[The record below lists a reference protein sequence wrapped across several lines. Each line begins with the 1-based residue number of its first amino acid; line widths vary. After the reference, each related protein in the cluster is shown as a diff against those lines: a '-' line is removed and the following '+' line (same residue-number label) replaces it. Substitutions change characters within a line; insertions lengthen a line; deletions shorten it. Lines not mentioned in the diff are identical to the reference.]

1 MLTFDDISKIYN
13 TQNKSG
19 FNSLWEHNS
28 RVRIKQIIE
37 ANTSLIKSIDMT
49 KLSYYLFWNNY
60 TILI

>member
-37 ANTSLIKSIDMT
+37 ANNT
-49 KLSYYLFWNNY
+49 KKY
-60 TILI
+60 TKKNAPL

>member
-28 RVRIKQIIE
+28 RE
-37 ANTSLIKSIDMT
+37 EN
-49 KLSYYLFWNNY
+49 SYLKPDKMYK
-60 TILI
+60 